1 MKSDGGYIFQLS
13 NELFFFYR
21 DFYLQ
26 KWGESTWKHQE

>member
-13 NELFFFYR
+13 NELFFYR